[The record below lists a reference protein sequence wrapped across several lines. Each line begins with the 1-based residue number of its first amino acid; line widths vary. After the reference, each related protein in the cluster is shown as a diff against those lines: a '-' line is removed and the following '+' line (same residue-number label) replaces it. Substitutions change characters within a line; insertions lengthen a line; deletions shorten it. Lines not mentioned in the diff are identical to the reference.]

1 MPTAEFF
8 TRLGLFV
15 RKNFLE
21 QELCAQCCS
30 EMDVAAR
37 AQANPGGLVGP
48 DDTDIID
55 ETIRKVK
62 WVTVPA
68 TTVSLVE
75 ARLVALQPTLERHF
89 NVAFTGFEQPQ
100 FLTYQEGDFFKVH
113 NDGYNIADAATLA
126 KRRKVSVVIFLNG
139 QAQQPADGTY
149 CGGSLAFYGLIDD
162 PRWLTYGFPLSSE
175 PGLLVAFRSTVLHQV
190 LPVTYGK
197 RYSIVSWL
205 F

>member
-15 RKNFLE
+15 RKNFLD
-21 QELCAQCCS
+21 QELCTRCCS
-30 EMDVAAR
+30 EMDAATQTQSN
-37 AQANPGGLVGP
+37 QASIVGP
-48 DDTDIID
+48 DDTDFID
-55 ETIRKVK
+55 ERIRKVK
-62 WVTVPA
+62 WVEVPA
-68 TTVSLVE
+68 TTVSSVE
-75 ARLVALQPTLERHF
+75 GRLLALIPTLERHF
-89 NVAFTGFEQPQ
+89 NLALTGYETLS
-100 FLTYQEGDFFKVH
+100 FLTYREGDFFKVH
-113 NDGYNIADAATLA
+113 NDGHNVADAPTLTN
-126 KRRKVSVVIFLNG
+126 RRKVSVVIFLNG
-139 QAQQPADGTY
+139 QAQQPANGTY

-175 PGLLVAFRSTVLHQV
+175 LGLLVAFRSNVLHQV

>member
-21 QELCAQCCS
+21 QELCTRCCR
-30 EMDVAAR
+30 E
-37 AQANPGGLVGP
+37 
-48 DDTDIID
+48 ID
-55 ETIRKVK
+55 EAAQNKATIVRTNETEVLDETFRKVK
-62 WVTVPA
+62 WADVPA

-75 ARLVALQPTLERHF
+75 ARLLALMPTLEQHF
-89 NVAFTGFEQPQ
+89 NVTLTGCEPLD
-100 FLTYQEGDFFKVH
+100 FLTYQEGDFFQVH
-113 NDGYNIADAATLA
+113 IDGGDDAHHNH
-126 KRRKVSVVIFLNG
+126 RDRKVSVVIFLNG
-139 QAQQPADGTY
+139 QAQQPADHTY
-149 CGGSLAFYGLIDD
+149 CGGSLTFYGLIDD
-162 PRWLTYGFPLSSE
+162 PRWLTYGFPLNCE
-175 PGLLVAFRSTVLHQV
+175 PGLLIAFRSDVLHQV

>member
-15 RKNFLE
+15 RKDFLE
-21 QELCAQCCS
+21 QELCTRCCREMNAVAQT
-30 EMDVAAR
+30 
-37 AQANPGGLVGP
+37 QATIVGP
-48 DDTDIID
+48 NDTDLID

-62 WVTVPA
+62 RGDVPT

-75 ARLVALQPTLERHF
+75 ARLLALIPTLERHF
-89 NVAFTGFEQPQ
+89 NLALTGCQPLQ
-100 FLTYQEGDFFKVH
+100 FLTYREGDFFRVH
-113 NDGYNIADAATLA
+113 NDGDNGADEPA
-126 KRRKVSVVIFLNG
+126 KTRKRKVSVVIFLNG

-149 CGGSLAFYGLIDD
+149 CGGSLTFYGLIDD
-162 PRWLTYGFPLSSE
+162 PRWQTYGFPLNNES
-175 PGLLVAFRSTVLHQV
+175 GLLIAFRSDVLHQV
-190 LPVTYGK
+190 LPVTHGK

>member
-21 QELCAQCCS
+21 QELCTRCCR
-30 EMDVAAR
+30 E
-37 AQANPGGLVGP
+37 
-48 DDTDIID
+48 ID
-55 ETIRKVK
+55 EAAQTKATIVRTNETEVLDETFRKVK
-62 WVTVPA
+62 WADVPA

-75 ARLVALQPTLERHF
+75 ARLLALMPTLERHF
-89 NVAFTGFEQPQ
+89 NVTLTGYEPLD
-100 FLTYQEGDFFKVH
+100 FLTYQEGDFFQVH
-113 NDGYNIADAATLA
+113 IDGGDDAHHNH
-126 KRRKVSVVIFLNG
+126 RERKVSVVIFLNG
-139 QAQQPADGTY
+139 QAQQPAHDTY
-149 CGGSLAFYGLIDD
+149 CGGSLTFYGLIDD
-162 PRWLTYGFPLSSE
+162 PRWLTYGFPLNSE
-175 PGLLVAFRSTVLHQV
+175 PGLLIAFRSDVLHQV